1 MLRKLHS
8 IPGLVAGL
16 LMTIVALTGAAL
28 SVNPALEHANAV
40 RPGQAPLS
48 VATLASR
55 VSTSVPDV
63 ETLVRRPSGAIIAHY
78 QADGEP
84 RTSIIDPAT
93 GKAVG
98 DYRAS
103 PVERWLKNL
112 HRKLFLGDAGRIAT
126 GATAALM
133 LFAALSGLVLLARR
147 MGGWSH
153 ILAPIRGDG
162 LQRLHNETARAA
174 LAGLTLSAM
183 TGVFMSLTMFEVIPE
198 GGAQVP
204 ALSTSAITTPRMP
217 LRQMPALAMDVS
229 RLRQLTFVNPA
240 DPSSIIEVNTMDGVG
255 YVDPSSGRWLAFQ
268 PADAWQHVHGVVRM
282 LHTGEGLWGLGLI
295 LGASS
300 VSVPLLAATGLL
312 LWLRRRRAM
321 PKLAGNV
328 PARDADTVLLV
339 GTEGNSTWGF
349 ASALHAALTRAGLRV
364 HVAPMNDVAAGYRSL
379 RYLLVLTAT
388 YGDGDAPESAVR
400 FLSKLERLTIPGGV
414 VFGALGFGD
423 RQFPHF
429 CGYAGTVHDALA
441 ARGLEALADPGT
453 VDRQSEPEFRQWC
466 SGLAERLG
474 VSLDI
479 RYTPLLPPTIPLK
492 LVSRD
497 DYGANPEDMTS
508 VLRFMPAKGGRSWA
522 TLLRPRLPR
531 FETGDLLG
539 VVPPGASSPRY
550 YSLASATTDGRVE
563 ICVRRHPNGVC
574 SRYLTGLQP
583 DDTIEAFIRPHTR
596 FRPGAGSAPVI
607 LIGAG
612 TGIGPLI
619 GFIRHNA
626 ARRPMHL
633 YFGARSADDG
643 FLYRDELRHLVADR
657 RLQALTTAFSR
668 SGSRSYVQER
678 LLADAQ
684 SLRIL
689 VTHGARIMVCGGRR
703 MAEGVAQAWERI
715 LTDTGLSVAK
725 LKAQGSYVEDIY

>member
-8 IPGLVAGL
+8 IPGLIAAL
-16 LMTIVALTGAAL
+16 LMTIVALTGAVL
-28 SVNPALEHANAV
+28 SVNPALEHASAV
-40 RPGQAPLS
+40 RSDLTPLS

-63 ETLVRRPSGAIIAHY
+63 ETLMRRPSGEIIAYYH
-78 QADGEP
+78 AGGEQ
-84 RTSIIDPAT
+84 RASIIDPAT

-98 DYRAS
+98 DYRPS

-112 HRKLFLGDAGRIAT
+112 HRKLFLGDAGRMAT
-126 GATAALM
+126 GATAAFM
-133 LFAALSGLVLLARR
+133 LFSVLSGLVLLARR
-147 MGGWSH
+147 MGGWTN

-162 LQRLHNETARAA
+162 LQRLHNETARAV

-183 TGVFMSLTMFEVIPE
+183 TGLVMSLTTFGVIPE
-198 GGAQVP
+198 GGAQEP
-204 ALSTSAITTPRMP
+204 SLSVSAIATPPIP
-217 LRQMPALAMDVS
+217 LQQLPALAIDVS
-229 RLRQLTFVNPA
+229 RLRRLTFANAA
-240 DPSSIIEVNTMDGVG
+240 DPSSVIEVNTTDGVG

-268 PADAWQHVHGVVRM
+268 PSDAWQRLHGVVRM
-282 LHTGEGLWGLGLI
+282 LHTGEGLWWLGLI
-295 LGASS
+295 LGVSS
-300 VSVPLLAATGLL
+300 ASVPLLAATGLL
-312 LWLRRRRAM
+312 LWLRRRRGM
-321 PKLAGNV
+321 PKLACNA

-349 ASALHAALTRAGLRV
+349 ASALHAALTRAGFRV
-364 HVAPMNDVAAGYRSL
+364 HVAPMNDFAAGYRSL

-388 YGDGDAPESAVR
+388 YGDGDAPGSAIR
-400 FLSKLERLTIPGGV
+400 FLPKLERLTIPGGV
-414 VFGALGFGD
+414 AFGVLGFGD

-429 CGYAGTVHDALA
+429 CEYARTVHDALT
-441 ARGLEALADPGT
+441 ARGLDALTGPGT

-466 SGLAERLG
+466 AGFAERLG

-497 DYGANPEDMTS
+497 DYGADKEDMTS
-508 VLRFMPAKGGRSWA
+508 VLRFMPAEGARSWA

-539 VVPPGASSPRY
+539 VVPPGATSPRY
-550 YSLASATTDGRVE
+550 YSLASAMADGLVE
-563 ICVRRHPNGVC
+563 ICVRRHPSGVC
-574 SRYLTGLQP
+574 SGYLTGLQLGE
-583 DDTIEAFIRPHTR
+583 TIEAFMRPHAC
-596 FRPGAGSAPVI
+596 FRPGAGRAPVI

-619 GFIRHNA
+619 GFIRHNVS
-626 ARRPMHL
+626 RRPMHL
-633 YFGARSADDG
+633 YFGARDADDG
-643 FLYRDELRHLVADR
+643 FLYRDELKYLVADR

-678 LLADAQ
+678 LVADAQ
-684 SLRIL
+684 SLRTL
-689 VTHGARIMVCGGRR
+689 VAHGAQIMVCGGRR

-715 LTDTGLSVAK
+715 LTDTGLPVE
-725 LKAQGSYVEDIY
+725 LLRAQGRYVEDVY

>member
-1 MLRKLHS
+1 MLRKIHS
-8 IPGLVAGL
+8 IPGLIAAL
-16 LMTIVALTGAAL
+16 LMTIVALAGAAL
-28 SVNPALEHANAV
+28 SVNPALEQASV
-40 RPGQAPLS
+40 RPSLAPLS

-55 VSTSVPDV
+55 VSTSMPDV
-63 ETLVRRPSGAIIAHY
+63 ETLTRRPSGAIIAHY
-78 QADGEP
+78 EAGGEQ
-84 RTSIIDPAT
+84 RASIIDPAT

-98 DYRAS
+98 DYRPS

-126 GATAALM
+126 GATAAFM

-183 TGVFMSLTMFEVIPE
+183 TGVVMSLTTFGVIPE
-198 GGAQVP
+198 GGAQQP
-204 ALSTSAITTPRMP
+204 ALGVSAITTPPMP
-217 LRQMPALAMDVS
+217 LRQMPALAIDVS
-229 RLRQLTFVNPA
+229 SLRQLTFANAA
-240 DPSSIIEVNTMDGVG
+240 DPSSIIEVNTMDGAG

-268 PADAWQHVHGVVRM
+268 PADAWQRVHGVVRM
-282 LHTGEGLWGLGLI
+282 LHTGEGLWWLGLI

-300 VSVPLLAATGLL
+300 ASVPLLAATGLL

-328 PARDADTVLLV
+328 PARDADAVLLL

-349 ASALHAALTRAGLRV
+349 ASALHAALTRAGFRV
-364 HVAPMNDVAAGYRSL
+364 HVAPMNDFAAGSRSL
-379 RYLLVLTAT
+379 RYLMVLTAT
-388 YGDGDAPESAVR
+388 YGDGGAPESAAR
-400 FLSKLERLTIPGGV
+400 FLPKLDRVTIPGGV
-414 VFGALGFGD
+414 AFGVLGFGD

-429 CGYAGTVHDALA
+429 CGYARTVHEALT
-441 ARGLEALADPGT
+441 ARGLEALTDLGT

-466 SGLAERLG
+466 AGLAERLG

-497 DYGANPEDMTS
+497 DYGADPQDMTS
-508 VLRFMPAKGGRSWA
+508 VLRLMPAEGGRTWTTA
-522 TLLRPRLPR
+522 LRQRLPR

-539 VVPPGASSPRY
+539 VVPPGATSPRY
-550 YSLASATTDGRVE
+550 YSLASATADGLVE

-574 SRYLTGLQP
+574 SGYLTGLQP
-583 DDTIEAFIRPHTR
+583 GETIEAFMRPNAR
-596 FRPGAGSAPVI
+596 FRPDAGSAPVV

-633 YFGARSADDG
+633 YFGTRNDGEG
-643 FLYRDELRHLVADR
+643 FLYHAELKHLVADR

-668 SGSRSYVQER
+668 SGSRSYVQDR
-678 LLADAQ
+678 LIADAQ
-684 SLRIL
+684 SLRTL
-689 VTHGARIMVCGGRR
+689 VAHGAQIMVCGGRR

-715 LTDTGLSVAK
+715 LTDTGLSVAQ
-725 LKAQGSYVEDIY
+725 LRAQGRYVEDVY

>member
-8 IPGLVAGL
+8 IPGLVAAL
-16 LMTIVALTGAAL
+16 LMTIVALTGVAL
-28 SVNPALEHANAV
+28 SVNPALEHASAV
-40 RPGQAPLS
+40 RPGLAPLS

-63 ETLVRRPSGAIIAHY
+63 QTLIRRPSGAIIAYY
-78 QADGEP
+78 QAGGEQ
-84 RTSIIDPAT
+84 RASIIDPT
-93 GKAVG
+93 SGKAVG
-98 DYRAS
+98 DYRPS

-112 HRKLFLGDAGRIAT
+112 HRKLFLGDGGRIAT
-126 GATAALM
+126 GATAAFM

-147 MGGWSH
+147 MGGWTH

-183 TGVFMSLTMFEVIPE
+183 TGVLMSLTTFGVIPE
-198 GGAQVP
+198 GGAQEP
-204 ALSTSAITTPRMP
+204 ALSVSAITTPPTP
-217 LRQMPALAMDVS
+217 LRQMPALAIDVS
-229 RLRQLTFVNPA
+229 SLRQLTFANAA
-240 DPSSIIEVNTMDGVG
+240 DPSSIIEVNTTDGAG

-268 PADAWQHVHGVVRM
+268 PADAWQRVHGVVRM
-282 LHTGEGLWGLGLI
+282 LHTGEGLWWLGLI

-300 VSVPLLAATGLL
+300 ASVPLLAATGLL

-349 ASALHAALTRAGLRV
+349 ASALHAALTQAGLRV
-364 HVAPMNDVAAGYRSL
+364 HVAPMNDFAAGRSL

-388 YGDGDAPESAVR
+388 YGDGDAPESAIR
-400 FLSKLERLTIPGGV
+400 FLPKLERLTIPGGV
-414 VFGALGFGD
+414 AFGVLGFGD

-429 CGYAGTVHDALA
+429 CGYARAVHDALT
-441 ARGLEALADPGT
+441 ARGLEALTEPGT

-466 SGLAERLG
+466 TGLAERLG

-497 DYGANPEDMTS
+497 DYGADPEDMTS
-508 VLRFMPAKGGRSWA
+508 VLRFMPAEGARFWA
-522 TLLRPRLPR
+522 TLRRPRLPR

-539 VVPPGASSPRY
+539 VVPPGATSPRY
-550 YSLASATTDGRVE
+550 YSLASATADGLVE

-574 SRYLTGLQP
+574 SGYLTGLQP
-583 DDTIEAFIRPHTR
+583 DDTIEAFMRPHAC

-633 YFGARSADDG
+633 YFGARDADDG
-643 FLYRDELRHLVADR
+643 FLYRDELKHLVADR

-678 LLADAQ
+678 LVADAQ
-684 SLRIL
+684 SLRTL
-689 VTHGARIMVCGGRR
+689 VAHGAQIMVCGGRR

-715 LTDTGLSVAK
+715 LTDTGLSVEQ
-725 LKAQGSYVEDIY
+725 LRAQGRYVEDAY

>member
-8 IPGLVAGL
+8 IPGLVAAL

-28 SVNPALEHANAV
+28 SVNPALEHASAV

-63 ETLVRRPSGAIIAHY
+63 ETLVRRPSGAIIAYY
-78 QADGEP
+78 QAGGEQ
-84 RTSIIDPAT
+84 RASIINPAT

-98 DYRAS
+98 DYRPS

-112 HRKLFLGDAGRIAT
+112 HRKLFLGDAGRTAT
-126 GATAALM
+126 GATAAIM
-133 LFAALSGLVLLARR
+133 LFAALSGLVLLSRR
-147 MGGWSH
+147 MGGWKH
-153 ILAPIRGDG
+153 MLAPIRGDG
-162 LQRLHNETARAA
+162 VQRLHNETARVA

-183 TGVFMSLTMFEVIPE
+183 TGVVMSLAMFGVIPE
-198 GGAQVP
+198 GGAPEP
-204 ALSTSAITTPRMP
+204 ALSVSAITTPPIP
-217 LRQMPALAMDVS
+217 LRQMPALAIDVS
-229 RLRQLTFVNPA
+229 RLRQLTFANAA
-240 DPSSIIEVNTMDGVG
+240 DPSSSIEVNTTDGAG

-268 PADAWQHVHGVVRM
+268 PADVWQRVHGVVRM
-282 LHTGEGLWGLGLI
+282 LHTGEGLWWLGLI

-300 VSVPLLAATGLL
+300 ASVPLLAATGLL

-364 HVAPMNDVAAGYRSL
+364 HVAPMNDLAAGRSL

-388 YGDGDAPESAVR
+388 YGDGDAPESAIR
-400 FLSKLERLTIPGGV
+400 FLPKLERLTIPGGV
-414 VFGALGFGD
+414 AFGVLGFGD

-429 CGYAGTVHDALA
+429 CGYARTVHDALT
-441 ARGLEALADPGT
+441 ARGLEALTDPGT
-453 VDRQSEPEFRQWC
+453 VDRQSESEFRQWC
-466 SGLAERLG
+466 TGLAERLG

-479 RYTPLLPPTIPLK
+479 RYAPSLPPTIPLR

-497 DYGANPEDMTS
+497 DYGTDPEDMTS
-508 VLRFMPAKGGRSWA
+508 VLRFMPAEGARSWA
-522 TLLRPRLPR
+522 ILLRPRLPR

-539 VVPPGASSPRY
+539 VVPPGATSPRY
-550 YSLASATTDGRVE
+550 YSLASATADGLVE
-563 ICVRRHPNGVC
+563 ICVRRHPYGVC
-574 SRYLTGLQP
+574 SGYLTGLKP
-583 DDTIEAFIRPHTR
+583 GDTIEAFMRPHAC
-596 FRPGAGSAPVI
+596 FRPSAGSAPVI

-633 YFGARSADDG
+633 YFGARNADDS
-643 FLYRDELRHLVADR
+643 FPYHDELRHLVADR

-684 SLRIL
+684 SLRTL
-689 VTHGARIMVCGGRR
+689 VTHGAQIMVCGGRR
-703 MAEGVAQAWERI
+703 MSEGVAQAWERI
-715 LTDTGLSVAK
+715 LTDTGLSVAH
-725 LKAQGSYVEDIY
+725 LRAQGRYVEDVY

>member
-8 IPGLVAGL
+8 IPGLIAAL
-16 LMTIVALTGAAL
+16 LMTIVALAGAAL
-28 SVNPALEHANAV
+28 SVNPALEQASAV
-40 RPGQAPLS
+40 RPSLATLS

-55 VSTSVPDV
+55 VSAAMPDV
-63 ETLVRRPSGAIIAHY
+63 ETLTRRPSGVIIAHY
-78 QADGEP
+78 QAGGQQ
-84 RTSIIDPAT
+84 RASIIDPAT
-93 GKAVG
+93 GKAIG
-98 DYRAS
+98 DYRPSA
-103 PVERWLKNL
+103 VERWLKNL

-133 LFAALSGLVLLARR
+133 LFAALSGLVLLVRR
-147 MGGWSH
+147 MGGWSR

-183 TGVFMSLTMFEVIPE
+183 TGVVMSLTTFGVIPE
-198 GGAQVP
+198 GDAQESV
-204 ALSTSAITTPRMP
+204 LGVSATTTPPMP
-217 LRQMPALAMDVS
+217 LRQMPALAIDVS
-229 RLRQLTFVNPA
+229 SLRQLTFANAA
-240 DPSSIIEVNTMDGVG
+240 DPSSIIEVNTTDGAG
-255 YVDPSSGRWLAFQ
+255 SVDPSSGRWLAFQ
-268 PADAWQHVHGVVRM
+268 PADTWQRVHGVVRM

-300 VSVPLLAATGLL
+300 ASVPLLAATGLL

-364 HVAPMNDVAAGYRSL
+364 HVAPMNDLAAGCRSL
-379 RYLLVLTAT
+379 RYLMVLTAT

-400 FLSKLERLTIPGGV
+400 FLPKLERLVIPGGV
-414 VFGALGFGD
+414 AFGVLGFGD

-429 CGYAGTVHDALA
+429 CGYARTVHDALT
-441 ARGLEALADPGT
+441 ARGLEALTDPGM

-466 SGLAERLG
+466 TGLAERLG

-479 RYTPLLPPTIPLK
+479 RYTPLLPPTVPLK

-497 DYGANPEDMTS
+497 DYGADPEDVTS
-508 VLRFMPAKGGRSWA
+508 VLRFRLAEGARSWS

-539 VVPPGASSPRY
+539 VVPPGATSPRY
-550 YSLASATTDGRVE
+550 YSLASATADGLVE

-574 SRYLTGLQP
+574 SGYLTGLQP
-583 DDTIEAFIRPHTR
+583 GDTIKAFMRPHAS
-596 FRPGAGSAPVI
+596 FRPGAGSAPLI

-633 YFGARSADDG
+633 YFGARNADGG
-643 FLYRDELRHLVADR
+643 FLYRDELRDLVADR

-668 SGSRSYVQER
+668 SGSRSYVQDR
-678 LLADAQ
+678 LVADAV
-684 SLRIL
+684 SLRTL
-689 VTHGARIMVCGGRR
+689 LTHGAQIMVCGGRR

-715 LTDTGLSVAK
+715 LTGTGLSVAQ
-725 LKAQGSYVEDIY
+725 LRAQGRYVEDVY

>member
-8 IPGLVAGL
+8 IPGLIAAL
-16 LMTIVALTGAAL
+16 LMTIAALTGAAL
-28 SVNPALEHANAV
+28 SVNPALEHASAF
-40 RPGQAPLS
+40 RPGLAPLS

-63 ETLVRRPSGAIIAHY
+63 ESLVRRPSGAIIAYY
-78 QADGEP
+78 QAGGEQ
-84 RTSIIDPAT
+84 RSSIIDPAT

-98 DYRAS
+98 DYRPS
-103 PVERWLKNL
+103 PIERWLKNL
-112 HRKLFLGDAGRIAT
+112 HRKFFLGDAGRIAI
-126 GATAALM
+126 GATAAIM
-133 LFAALSGLVLLARR
+133 LFATLSGLVLLARR
-147 MGGWSH
+147 MGGWKH
-153 ILAPIRGDG
+153 MLAPIRGDG
-162 LQRLHNETARAA
+162 VQRLHNETARAA

-183 TGVFMSLTMFEVIPE
+183 TGVVMSLATFGVIPE
-198 GGAQVP
+198 GGAQEP
-204 ALSTSAITTPRMP
+204 ALSVPAITTPPMP
-217 LRQMPALAMDVS
+217 LRQMPALAIDVS
-229 RLRQLTFVNPA
+229 RLRQLTFAKAA
-240 DPSSIIEVNTMDGVG
+240 DPSSSIEVNTTDGAG

-268 PADAWQHVHGVVRM
+268 PADAWQRVHGVVRM
-282 LHTGEGLWGLGLI
+282 LHTGEGLWWLGLI

-300 VSVPLLAATGLL
+300 ASVPLLAASGLL

-339 GTEGNSTWGF
+339 GSEGNSTWGF

-364 HVAPMNDVAAGYRSL
+364 HVAPMNDLAAGRSL

-388 YGDGDAPESAVR
+388 SGDGCAPESAIR
-400 FLSKLERLTIPGGV
+400 FLPKLERLTVPGGV
-414 VFGALGFGD
+414 VFGVLGFGD

-429 CGYAGTVHDALA
+429 CGYARTVHDALTA
-441 ARGLEALADPGT
+441 KGLEALTDLGT

-466 SGLAERLG
+466 AGLAERLG
-474 VSLDI
+474 VSLDF
-479 RYTPLLPPTIPLK
+479 RYTPLLRPTIPLK

-497 DYGANPEDMTS
+497 DYGADPEDMTS
-508 VLRFMPAKGGRSWA
+508 VLRFMSAEGARSWTTA
-522 TLLRPRLPR
+522 LRPRLPR

-539 VVPPGASSPRY
+539 VVPPGATSPRY
-550 YSLASATTDGRVE
+550 YSLASAAADGLVE

-583 DDTIEAFIRPHTR
+583 GETIEAFMRPNAR
-596 FRPGAGSAPVI
+596 FRPGTGSAPVV

-633 YFGARSADDG
+633 YFGARNAEDG

-678 LLADAQ
+678 LLADTQ
-684 SLRIL
+684 SLRTL
-689 VTHGARIMVCGGRR
+689 VTDGAQIMVCGGRR

-715 LTDTGLSVAK
+715 LTDTGLSVAQ
-725 LKAQGSYVEDIY
+725 LRAQGLYVEDVY

>member
-8 IPGLVAGL
+8 IPGLVAAL

-28 SVNPALEHANAV
+28 SVNPALEHASAV
-40 RPGQAPLS
+40 RQGPAPQS

-55 VSTSVPDV
+55 VSTSVPEV
-63 ETLVRRPSGAIIAHY
+63 ETLIRRSSGAIIAYH
-78 QADGEP
+78 QVGGEQ
-84 RTSIIDPAT
+84 RASIIDPAT
-93 GKAVG
+93 GKGVG
-98 DYRAS
+98 DYRPS

-112 HRKLFLGDAGRIAT
+112 HRKFLLGDAGRIAT
-126 GATAALM
+126 GATAAIM
-133 LFAALSGLVLLARR
+133 LFAALSGLALLARR
-147 MGGWSH
+147 MGGWTH

-183 TGVFMSLTMFEVIPE
+183 TGVVMSLTTFGVIPE
-198 GGAQVP
+198 GGAQEP
-204 ALSTSAITTPRMP
+204 ALSASAITTPPMP
-217 LRQMPALAMDVS
+217 LRQMPALSIDVS
-229 RLRQLTFVNPA
+229 RLRQLTFVNAA
-240 DPSSIIEVNTMDGVG
+240 DPRSIIEVNTTDGVG
-255 YVDPSSGRWLAFQ
+255 YVDPSSGKWLAFQ
-268 PADAWQHVHGVVRM
+268 PADAWQRMHGVVRM
-282 LHTGEGLWGLGLI
+282 LHTGEGLWWVGLI

-300 VSVPLLAATGLL
+300 ASVPLLAATGLL

-321 PKLAGNV
+321 PKLTGNV
-328 PARDADTVLLV
+328 PARDADIVLLV

-349 ASALHAALTRAGLRV
+349 ASALHAALTRARFRV
-364 HVAPMNDVAAGYRSL
+364 HVAPMNDFAAGYRSL

-388 YGDGDAPESAVR
+388 YGDGDPPESAVR
-400 FLSKLERLTIPGGV
+400 FLPKFERLTIPGGV
-414 VFGALGFGD
+414 AFGVLGFGD

-429 CGYAGTVHDALA
+429 CGYARTVHDALI
-441 ARGLEALADPGT
+441 ARGLEALTDPGT

-466 SGLAERLG
+466 TALAQRLS

-479 RYTPLLPPTIPLK
+479 RYTPLLPPTMPLK

-497 DYGANPEDMTS
+497 DYGADPEDMTS
-508 VLRFMPAKGGRSWA
+508 VLRFTSAEGARSWV

-539 VVPPGASSPRY
+539 VVPPDASSPRY
-550 YSLASATTDGRVE
+550 YSLASATADGLVE

-574 SRYLTGLQP
+574 SGYLTGLQP
-583 DDTIEAFIRPHTR
+583 GETIEAFMRPHAH
-596 FRPGAGSAPVI
+596 FRPDAGSAPVI

-633 YFGARSADDG
+633 YFGARNAEDG

-668 SGSRSYVQER
+668 SGSRSYVQDR
-678 LLADAQ
+678 LVADAQ
-684 SLRIL
+684 SLRTL
-689 VTHGARIMVCGGRR
+689 VTHGAQIMVCGGRR
-703 MAEGVAQAWERI
+703 MAEGVAQAWEHI
-715 LTDTGLSVAK
+715 LTDTGLSVAQ
-725 LKAQGSYVEDIY
+725 LRAQGHYVEDVY

>member
-8 IPGLVAGL
+8 IPGLIAAL
-16 LMTIVALTGAAL
+16 LMTIVALAGAAL
-28 SVNPALEHANAV
+28 SVNPALEQASAV
-40 RPGQAPLS
+40 RPSLAPLS

-55 VSTSVPDV
+55 VSAATPDI
-63 ETLVRRPSGAIIAHY
+63 ETLTRRPSGVIIAHY
-78 QADGEP
+78 QAGGQQ
-84 RTSIIDPAT
+84 RASIIDPAT
-93 GKAVG
+93 GKAIG
-98 DYRAS
+98 DYRPSA
-103 PVERWLKNL
+103 VERWLKNL

-147 MGGWSH
+147 MGGWSR

-174 LAGLTLSAM
+174 LAGLTLSAI
-183 TGVFMSLTMFEVIPE
+183 TGVFMSLTTFGVIPE
-198 GGAQVP
+198 GGAQEPVLSVP
-204 ALSTSAITTPRMP
+204 AITTPPMP
-217 LRQMPALAMDVS
+217 LRQMPALAIDVS
-229 RLRQLTFVNPA
+229 SLRQLTFANAA
-240 DPSSIIEVNTMDGVG
+240 DPTSLIEVNTTDGIG

-268 PADAWQHVHGVVRM
+268 PADAWQRAHGVVRM
-282 LHTGEGLWGLGLI
+282 LHTGEGLWWLGLI

-300 VSVPLLAATGLL
+300 ASVPLLAATGLL

-364 HVAPMNDVAAGYRSL
+364 HVAPMNDFAAGYRSL

-400 FLSKLERLTIPGGV
+400 FLPKLERLTIPGGV
-414 VFGALGFGD
+414 AFGVLGFGD

-429 CGYAGTVHDALA
+429 CGYARTVHDALT
-441 ARGLEALADPGT
+441 ARGLEALTDPGM

-466 SGLAERLG
+466 TGLAERLG

-497 DYGANPEDMTS
+497 DYGGDPEDMTS
-508 VLRFMPAKGGRSWA
+508 VLRFMPAEGARSWA

-531 FETGDLLG
+531 FGTGDLLG
-539 VVPPGASSPRY
+539 VVPPGATSPRY
-550 YSLASATTDGRVE
+550 YSLASATADGLAE

-583 DDTIEAFIRPHTR
+583 GDTIKAFMRPHAS
-596 FRPGAGSAPVI
+596 FRPGAGNAPLI

-619 GFIRHNA
+619 GFIRHNG

-633 YFGARSADDG
+633 YFGARNADDG
-643 FLYRDELRHLVADR
+643 FLYRDELRDLVADR

-668 SGSRSYVQER
+668 SGSRSYVQDR
-678 LLADAQ
+678 LVADAV
-684 SLRIL
+684 SLRTL
-689 VTHGARIMVCGGRR
+689 LTHGAQIMVCGGRR

-715 LTDTGLSVAK
+715 LTGTGLSVAQ
-725 LKAQGSYVEDIY
+725 LRAQGRYVEDVY